1 MNDLLKQLKP
11 CKRCGYQHAE
21 YVVTPHSMFMV
32 LTHHIYCKQCGYR
45 TKEKKTLE
53 QACDVWNMPLRQITD
68 LEWMDRMMKKP
79 MKIYIVEL
87 HDYDRNE
94 SVGYFTDADQAQDC
108 CRYQNIINPSE
119 YSDDNYKWE
128 VVEYDLNTIDYGT
141 LIKEYEAWEN
151 RIINETLERNKQE
164 ELAKLEELKAK
175 YEEPKVAKWTLHND
189 GSGTCSHC
197 HFTQK
202 AVYDQDN
209 FNRFC
214 SVCGYEMSI

>member
-1 MNDLLKQLKP
+1 MMSLLKQIKP
-11 CKRCGYQHAE
+11 CKKCGYVHARHIR
-21 YVVTPHSMFMV
+21 YKHAGFGHY
-32 LTHHIYCKQCGYR
+32 THRISCPFCGYC
-45 TKEKKTLE
+45 TNEKDSLEEACNAWNTPCATNNKSLKKEM
-53 QACDVWNMPLRQITD
+53 CI
-68 LEWMDRMMKKP
+68 
-79 MKIYIVEL
+79 MKIYMVEL

-141 LIKEYEAWEN
+141 LIKEHEAWEN
-151 RIINETLERNKQE
+151 RIINETLERIKQE

-175 YEEPKVAKWTLHND
+175 YEEPKVAKWTLHSD

-197 HFTQK
+197 HFTQRG
-202 AVYDQDN
+202 VYDQDN

-214 SVCGYEMSI
+214 SVCGYEMTI